1 MKRRNPSTTQDEP
14 ASGPA
19 VVTPVRS
26 DWSDWSQA
34 YERQRIEH
42 NVRVTQEAIE
52 KPIIPRELADRIAAD
67 YARLAFPDWRLLKQE
82 SRGLLTQLVR
92 QQPEMKQPE
101 VKRRGELLN
110 LLREALP
117 RHMRPLLA
125 DFELIADL
133 LTDAREAGAFMV
145 GYAMGKRA
153 ERVHLDAKGRLTKG
167 YHPAPPASRGLR
179 LHDAG
184 EEGQR

>member
-1 MKRRNPSTTQDEP
+1 MTRRKTTVNDEP

-19 VVTPVRS
+19 VVTERRA
-26 DWSDWSQA
+26 DWSEWSA
-34 YERQRIEH
+34 EYERKRIEH

-101 VKRRGELLN
+101 VKRRGELLD

-153 ERVHLDAKGRLTKG
+153 ERVHLDSKGRLTKG
-167 YHPAPPASRGLR
+167 VHPPAAALR

-184 EEGQR
+184 EESQR